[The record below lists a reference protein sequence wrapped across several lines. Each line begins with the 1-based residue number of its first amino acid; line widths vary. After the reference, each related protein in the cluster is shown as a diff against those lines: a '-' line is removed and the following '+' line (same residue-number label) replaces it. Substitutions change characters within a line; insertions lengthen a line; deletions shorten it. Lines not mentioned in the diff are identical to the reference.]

1 MFWKKRIKDPQK
13 GELTYLEKSVFEY
26 LISQLPEHQS
36 LLVKEQLKYLTLIKR
51 IEYKNDLVTE
61 MYPEQYGIIPKKQL
75 FGRTEEFRLAYVKY
89 KMGGVKY
96 TSEIHMAMGQVFDIK
111 IRPKPDKKEVATVEF
126 LEAKIDSELD
136 KNTY

>member
-1 MFWKKRIKDPQK
+1 MFWKKKIKDPQK

-26 LISQLPEHQS
+26 LISQLPERQS

-51 IEYKNDLVTE
+51 IEYKNDIVTE
-61 MYPEQYGIIPKKQL
+61 MYPEQYGIIPKEKL

-89 KMGGVKY
+89 KIGGVKY

-111 IRPKPDKKEVATVEF
+111 IRPKPDKKEIAAVEF

-136 KNTY
+136 INTY